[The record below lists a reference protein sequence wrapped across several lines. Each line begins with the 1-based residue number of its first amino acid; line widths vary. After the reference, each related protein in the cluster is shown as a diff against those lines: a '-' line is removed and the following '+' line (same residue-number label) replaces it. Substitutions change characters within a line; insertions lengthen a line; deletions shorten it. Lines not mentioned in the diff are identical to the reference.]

1 MNMNE
6 RIPYLE
12 LVTKVK
18 SLLMAHGLGQERA
31 EIEARIIVDSDL
43 MGVASHG
50 IARLPVL
57 LDAIQEKRVNIK
69 AREKTVHEFAAVCT
83 VDCENGTGRAASMHC
98 MQEAIARAKQF
109 GIGLCLAVNTSHW
122 GRAHSYVA
130 EAAKQSCI
138 GLCTTNAI
146 PTMAAWGSKS
156 KIFGNNPL
164 GIGVP
169 GIDLER
175 PIVLDMAMSQASV
188 GKIATYLQEGKE
200 CDQVLGLSAD
210 GTPSKDPEEIL
221 AGAVL
226 AMGGYKGAGLAFMM
240 EAMTSVLSS
249 GLLNYELQDKDPSG
263 IDPNAS
269 KIFIAINIESFTSLE
284 SYQSQVSRLIDRLRP
299 LAPEFFYPGER
310 GWKSKS
316 ENLDLG
322 VPLKIDL
329 LTKLKPYGLS
339 L

>member
-1 MNMNE
+1 MNE
-6 RIPYLE
+6 RIPYIE
-12 LVTKVK
+12 LFSKVK
-18 SLLMAHGLGQERA
+18 SILIAHGVEEARA
-31 EIEARIIVDSDL
+31 EIETKIIVDSDL

-57 LDAIQEKRVNIK
+57 LDAIKDKRVNVE

-98 MQEAIARAKQF
+98 MQEAIVRAKQF

-169 GIDLER
+169 GTNGEH

-210 GTPSKDPEEIL
+210 GTPSKDPKEIL
-221 AGAVL
+221 TGAVL

-240 EAMTSVLSS
+240 EAMTSVLSC
-249 GLLNYELQDKDPSG
+249 GLLNYELQDKDASG
-263 IDPNAS
+263 IDPNAT
-269 KIFIAINIESFTSLE
+269 KVFIAINIESFTTLE
-284 SYQSQVSRLIDRLRP
+284 SYQSQISRLIDRLRP
-299 LAPEFFYPGER
+299 IAPEFFYPGER
-310 GWKSKS
+310 GSISKS
-316 ENLDLG
+316 DNLHLG
-322 VPLKIDL
+322 IPINIDL
-329 LTKLKPYGLS
+329 LNKLKPYGFS